1 MHLQTNG
8 GGIDMKSF
16 NEIQEGS
23 AVSQTIKHT
32 VVRRLKERKL
42 KTALQA
48 AQLWLLMD
56 NVIKLWNLDDI
67 KMSYSLAELQ
77 IYDRSN

>member
-8 GGIDMKSF
+8 GGIDMKNF

-77 IYDRSN
+77 IYDRAN

>member
-77 IYDRSN
+77 IYDRAN

>member
-56 NVIKLWNLDDI
+56 NVIKL
-67 KMSYSLAELQ
+67 
-77 IYDRSN
+77 